1 MTRNEQNALSVLEE
15 VSRDLTDACHS
26 LCALCGLLDRLEA
39 TFSFTL
45 TAAREEAGSHSE
57 IEGSYWWMQNHYD
70 EVGTAILAAN
80 VLSGYLARQLDGIGG
95 KALPVI
101 ESIEREKSRASKI
114 GPLGAQG
121 THPA

>member
-15 VSRDLTDACHS
+15 VSRNLADACHS
-26 LCALCGLLDRLEA
+26 LCALCGLLNRLEA

-45 TAAREEAGSHSE
+45 TAAREEAGSRSE

-80 VLSGYLARQLDGIGG
+80 VLSGYLARQLDGIDG

-101 ESIEREKSRASKI
+101 ESIEREKGRASKI
-114 GPLGAQG
+114 DPLGAQG